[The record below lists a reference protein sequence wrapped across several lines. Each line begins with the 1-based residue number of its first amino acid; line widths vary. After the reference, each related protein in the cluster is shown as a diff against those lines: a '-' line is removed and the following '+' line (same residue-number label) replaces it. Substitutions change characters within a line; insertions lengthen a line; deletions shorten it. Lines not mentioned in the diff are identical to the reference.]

1 MAKKIGVWF
10 ENNRPQDVLLE
21 QLLDAEAVHTALKER
36 LEDAGC
42 IR

>member
-1 MAKKIGVWF
+1 MIAMLKRVAWIF
-10 ENNRPQDVLLE
+10 AVLLE
-21 QLLDAEAVHTALKER
+21 QLLDAEAVHKALKER